1 MITMFLINRGS
12 RKRAKRRKGASRMT
26 SRTSTSAVLTENN
39 IHNWVG
45 EAQFNRGMQYV
56 NEGLIVP
63 RSVHGNVVRG
73 WCLPRAGLPG
83 LYYVWVRLRG
93 LRVGD
98 AHCTCALG
106 KYGICPHVA
115 AVLVGYVRSPKSFQR
130 SFWQRMKSWFGGRTR
145 VQLPPQLSPESVP
158 ERTAQVA

>member
-1 MITMFLINRGS
+1 MANRAGIS
-12 RKRAKRRKGASRMT
+12 P
-26 SRTSTSAVLTENN
+26 VLTENN

-56 NEGLIVP
+56 NEGLIIP

-73 WCLPRAGLPG
+73 WCLPRAGQPG
-83 LYYVWVRLRG
+83 IYYVWARLRG

-98 AHCTCALG
+98 AHCTCPLG

-115 AVLVGYVRSPKSFQR
+115 AVLVGYIRSPLSYQR
-130 SFWQRMKSWFGGRTR
+130 TVWQRIKNWFGGRTV
-145 VQLPPQLSPESVP
+145 VQIPLHLRQQPVP
-158 ERTAQVA
+158 ERSTQAA